1 MTTGYEI
8 VERVVRRARDEAAV
22 STLEMAIF
30 FPVVLLIIMG
40 MFQISL
46 YWHTANSVSVAAD
59 AGLDAGQVFPDDHG
73 MATAEA
79 EAAAQWI
86 LDNTNN
92 SNGESNATVEGNT
105 LVVSVEADSP
115 RVVGIGT
122 WRVRSVAQGRFED
135 FVPVNER

>member
-1 MTTGYEI
+1 
-8 VERVVRRARDEAAV
+8 
-22 STLEMAIF
+22 MAIF
-30 FPVVLLIIMG
+30 FPVVLLIVMS

-46 YWHTANSVSVAAD
+46 YWHTANSVATAAD
-59 AGLDAGQVFPDDHG
+59 VGLDAGQVFPDDPG
-73 MATAEA
+73 MAVGEA

-92 SNGESNATVEGNT
+92 SNGEPTATIEGDT

-115 RVVGIGT
+115 RVIGIGT
-122 WRVRSVAQGRFED
+122 WRVRSVAQGRFEE

>member
-1 MTTGYEI
+1 MGRRRRLAEEVI
-8 VERVVRRARDEAAV
+8 RRARDDGAL

-59 AGLDAGQVFPDDHG
+59 VGLDAGQVFPDDHG
-73 MATAEA
+73 MAISEA
-79 EAAAQWI
+79 EAAARWI

-92 SNGESNATVEGNT
+92 SNGEPAATIEGDT

-115 RVVGIGT
+115 RVVGIGS
-122 WRVRSVAQGRFED
+122 WRVRSVAQGRFEE